1 VKFSNSKDTLKIE
14 KINCCWDKWI
24 STWRKMKVDLYVSLW
39 TKLNYNWIK
48 DFNIK
53 SDSEIARGNIRSI
66 LQLISTGK
74 SFLNKTLIMQKR
86 K

>member
-1 VKFSNSKDTLKIE
+1 
-14 KINCCWDKWI
+14 
-24 STWRKMKVDLYVSLW
+24 MKVDLYVSLW